1 MTTPRDALKTVTLTA
16 GALTF
21 GTSVLRAQYTSSA
34 KLVYPFKVPALGY
47 SYDALE
53 PYIDALTMQIHHDK
67 HHGAYV
73 ENLNKALEDA
83 DPKIQ
88 QMSLDQL
95 LTNLDELPEKVR
107 TAVRNN
113 GGGHCNHSLF
123 WPMLRKNEGGTS
135 SGDVAKA
142 IDDSFG
148 SYSTFQEQ
156 FFGCGN
162 EGFW

>member
-1 MTTPRDALKTVTLTA
+1 MMTRREALKTVALTA

-21 GTSVLRAQYTSSA
+21 GTTLVRAQYTSSA
-34 KLVYPFKVPALGY
+34 KLVYPFKVPPLGY

-73 ENLNKALEDA
+73 ENLN
-83 DPKIQ
+83 
-88 QMSLDQL
+88 
-95 LTNLDELPEKVR
+95 DELPEKVR

-113 GGGHCNHSLF
+113 AGGHYNHSLF
-123 WPMLRKNEGGTS
+123 WPMLRKNEGGAT

-148 SYSTFQEQ
+148 SYSTFQQQ
-156 FFGCGN
+156 FADAATKVSGSGWALT
-162 EGFW
+162 GISSMSVTRLR

>member
-1 MTTPRDALKTVTLTA
+1 MMTRREALKTVALTA

-21 GTSVLRAQYTSSA
+21 GTTLVRAQYTSSA
-34 KLVYPFKVPALGY
+34 KLVYPSKVPPLGY

-73 ENLNKALEDA
+73 ENLNKALADA

-107 TAVRNN
+107 TGSSQQCRR
-113 GGGHCNHSLF
+113 SL
-123 WPMLRKNEGGTS
+123 
-135 SGDVAKA
+135 
-142 IDDSFG
+142 
-148 SYSTFQEQ
+148 
-156 FFGCGN
+156 
-162 EGFW
+162 